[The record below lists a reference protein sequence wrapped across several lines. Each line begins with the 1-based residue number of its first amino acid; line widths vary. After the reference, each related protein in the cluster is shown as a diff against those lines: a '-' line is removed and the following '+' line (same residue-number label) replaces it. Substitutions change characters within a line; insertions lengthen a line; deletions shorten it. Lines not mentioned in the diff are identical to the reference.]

1 MSQSIHLSQPKTDVQ
16 AVQSRN
22 GLPTHRPGQ
31 RARAR
36 FVYVVFPKSWEYVAG
51 FGFLPVMRSL
61 TAKPGAN
68 GVPASGSLAK
78 PIASAIQKGGTF
90 IDPKDQRLGEYMDYV
105 QFYDT
110 QTGGKWYVDFCSKV
124 TVLSSGELIWNTKE
138 SVLEFAAFRR
148 HIVDAGIVPP
158 MLPEIYDWLIARAE
172 SRATQLLTRADS
184 SPHLLKKHDDA
195 SAIVQSM
202 RDEWSKMNGRQLADP
217 KKTKTPRRNKVA
229 DIMEG

>member
-124 TVLSSGELIWNTKE
+124 TWNRSANASRDLRLVDRQSRKPRN
-138 SVLEFAAFRR
+138 A
-148 HIVDAGIVPP
+148 IVD
-158 MLPEIYDWLIARAE
+158 
-172 SRATQLLTRADS
+172 
-184 SPHLLKKHDDA
+184 
-195 SAIVQSM
+195 
-202 RDEWSKMNGRQLADP
+202 
-217 KKTKTPRRNKVA
+217 PRRFVTAPTEKA
-229 DIMEG
+229 R